1 MDKKIVLRGLIE
13 HNLKNI
19 DLDIILG
26 QIISVIG
33 PSGAG
38 KSTLVFDTI
47 HSESERRY
55 IETFSPYVRQ
65 FLERKPRPKANL
77 ISGLPAS
84 IAVLGGNPVRN
95 ARSTVATLS
104 EITFPVRHLFFR
116 LSHLE
121 CPGCGSV
128 VKEQGLGD
136 VVDLLKRLLGAEKEG
151 IFIIGAEV
159 ELKDFKALDF
169 ESRGYSRCIV
179 EGEIRR
185 LDELFD
191 AYNLSTISVIVD
203 RIRFQGPDD
212 LNDTIKQRIL
222 EALELGFLEGKGR
235 VVCYFLKRDKNRFL
249 GPFPFS
255 RNRHCARC
263 GLHFSPPTLALF
275 SFNTP
280 AGACPECQGFGRV
293 TGIDWNLVIP
303 DPSKSIVGG
312 AILPLESWEYEKGLL
327 LEVLED
333 KGVDPRIPWR
343 ELPDDIKQ
351 LVKHGQGPWP
361 GMETLFDELEGYRYK
376 AHIRILL
383 SRYRAYTTCP
393 ECNGTR
399 FRKEALYYRLLG
411 KTIADFYSLS
421 IDEALRWLREN
432 NDFFQKDRASTT
444 LFKELE
450 NRLETLSLSGVGYL
464 GLNRQS
470 RTLSGGEMLR
480 VTLARALGNALKDTL
495 YCLDEPSRGLHPHDV
510 LGIKKVLEGL
520 WNRGN
525 TILTVTHEPQLIG
538 SSHGVIALGP
548 GSGKDGGEV
557 TYQGPPD
564 ESLLLEYVSTDEPRS
579 LKTPGP
585 ISKEDAI
592 IVKEARANNL
602 KSINVRIPFCRITV
616 VTGVSGSGKSSLVEE
631 VLFRAVKRYLGQP
644 VESPGAFSEILGLET
659 ISEVVLV
666 DQSSLTRTPRA
677 TVATYSGVFDG
688 IRKVFANTP
697 QAKAMGLKPGNFS
710 FNSPLGR
717 CENCKGLGV
726 EVLEMQ
732 FLPDVELLC
741 PVCNGTRLKP
751 EIRSVPYKGVRFD
764 QCLAMTVKEAMAF
777 FKDVKKVAS
786 SLKILNDLGLGHLA
800 LDQRLSTLS
809 GGEAQRL
816 RLTKAFLER
825 DTSGHTLYILDEPTR
840 GLHPREVDLI
850 ISACHALIRKKNASV
865 VVVEHNPRFINNSH
879 WLIELGPEG
888 GEKGGYLIYEGEPQ
902 GLHKVKGSKTAP
914 FLRCS
919 KWPSS
924 YAKKELEPQRFHE
937 AAVKATIDIKGAR
950 HHNLKSID
958 VSIPREKFVVITGP
972 SGSGKSTL
980 AFDIIHSEGERRYIE
995 CLSSYVR
1002 QFLKLYER
1010 PDVDEV
1016 VGLSPSVAIEQRKAR
1031 SGPMSTVATL
1041 TEVAHF
1047 LRLLY
1052 SKVSQARCPGCGL
1065 LLKETKRERIIDEVK
1080 RRFRCREVYLMAPRV
1095 RKRKGFF
1102 KNVLEQAK
1110 ISGASGLMIDGKL
1123 YPITNLP
1130 ELDRFSIH
1138 SISWL
1143 FGPISPDESGFETVF
1158 NKAIYYGGGE
1168 IGIRD
1173 RENQNEDFFSERRS
1187 CARCGIGVPDPDP
1200 LLFSFNTQTGRC
1212 PRCNGTGREAS
1223 EGKACKECR
1232 GTRLSKDALSWV
1244 IDEKNIGEVLDLEVE
1259 EAKQLCESWLRTPP
1273 WSERL
1278 HELAEPLVR
1287 EVVDR
1292 LGFLIEVGLGYLSLS
1307 RSGDTLSGG
1316 EAQRIRLAAQI
1327 GSGLTGLTVVLD
1339 EPTIGLHPL
1348 DNRRLLKV
1356 FKRLK
1361 EAGNTV
1367 IVVEHDEETIRG
1379 ADWVIDLGP
1388 GGGKNGGRVV
1398 AEGPPSAIEQ
1408 NSSSLTGLALR
1419 ERNHKRNIPKDR
1431 DVRASGLIRL
1441 SGISCH
1447 NIRDEDVEIPLG
1459 AITAIVGVSGSGKS
1473 TLLEEVLYK
1482 NLRKITS
1489 QKGSKDFQYLRDVCV
1504 DGIVRQVLMVDS
1516 SPIGRTPRSCVL
1528 TYLKLFDFLRD
1539 LFAKTPL
1546 ARARGYSKST
1556 FSFNTEGGRCPT
1568 CKGQGAEEV
1577 KLGFLPP
1584 VYITCPDCGGKRFKD
1599 EVLQVRWAGKNIS
1612 ECLSMTVDEALS
1624 FFKAHPKLKRSLG
1637 LLSDLGLG
1645 YLELGQRSPHLSGG
1659 EAQRLKLSRELMAR
1673 SPEGV
1678 VYLLDEPTTGLHMKD
1693 VERLMRHLRKLCELG
1708 NTVIIVEHNVDVIL
1722 GCDYVIEL
1730 GPGGGKNGGKVIFQG
1745 DIMAFAN
1752 GEKRTPTQKV
1762 LRNSLH

>member
-1 MDKKIVLRGLIE
+1 MDKKIVLRGLFE

-19 DLDIILG
+19 DLDIFLG
-26 QIISVIG
+26 RIISVIG

-47 HSESERRY
+47 HAESERRY

-65 FLERKPRPKANL
+65 FLERKPRPKASF

-84 IAVLGGNPVRN
+84 IAVLGRNPVRN

-136 VVDLLKRLLGAEKEG
+136 VVDLLKGLLEAEKEG

-159 ELKDFKALDF
+159 EPKDFEALDF

-185 LDELFD
+185 LDELVD
-191 AYNLSTISVIVD
+191 THNLSTISVIVD
-203 RIRFQGPDD
+203 RIRFKGPDD
-212 LNDTIKQRIL
+212 LNGTIEQRIR

-235 VVCYFLKRDKNRFL
+235 VVCYFLNRDKNRFL

-255 RNRHCARC
+255 RNRQCARC

-280 AGACPECQGFGRV
+280 AGACPECQGFGRG

-333 KGVDPRIPWR
+333 KGVDPRTPWR

-351 LVKHGQGPWP
+351 LVKYGHGPWP
-361 GMETLFDELEGYRYK
+361 GMEALFEELERYRYK

-411 KTIADFYSLS
+411 KNIGDFYSLS
-421 IDEALRWLREN
+421 VDEALRWLREN
-432 NDFFQKDRASTT
+432 NDFFQKDRASAT
-444 LFKELE
+444 LFRELE

-525 TILTVTHEPQLIG
+525 TILTVTHEPQLIS

-548 GSGKDGGEV
+548 GSGKEGGEV

-564 ESLLLEYVSTDEPRS
+564 ESLLLDYVATDAP
-579 LKTPGP
+579 LPAKTPGQ

-592 IVKEARANNL
+592 IVKEVRANNL
-602 KSINVRIPFCRITV
+602 KSVNVRIPLGRLTV

-631 VLFRAVKRYLGQP
+631 VLFRAVKRYLGEP
-644 VESPGAFSEILGLET
+644 VESPGAFSEIVGLET

-786 SLKILNDLGLGHLA
+786 SLKVINDLGLGHLT

-825 DTSGHTLYILDEPTR
+825 DTPGHTLYILDEPTR

-850 ISACHALIRKKNASV
+850 IRGCHALIRKKNASV
-865 VVVEHNPRFINNSH
+865 VVVEHNPRFIRNSH

-902 GLHKVKGSKTAP
+902 GLYKIKESKTAP
-914 FLRCS
+914 FLQCT

-924 YAKKELEPQRFHE
+924 YPKKALEPQRIQE
-937 AAVKATIDIKGAR
+937 AAVNATIEIKGAR

-1010 PDVDEV
+1010 PDVDEL

-1065 LLKETKRERIIDEVK
+1065 LLKETKRDRIIDEIK
-1080 RRFRCREVYLMAPRV
+1080 RRFKGCKVYLMAPRV

-1110 ISGASGLMIDGKL
+1110 ISGASGLMIDGKF

-1143 FGPISPDESGFETVF
+1143 FGPISPDESGFEAVF

-1168 IGIRD
+1168 IGIMD
-1173 RENQNEDFFSERRS
+1173 RENQNEEFFSERRS
-1187 CARCGIGVPDPDP
+1187 CARCGMGVPDPDP

-1212 PRCNGTGREAS
+1212 PRCNGTGREPS

-1278 HELAEPLVR
+1278 HELAEPLVK

-1292 LGFLIEVGLGYLSLS
+1292 LGFLIDVGLGYLSLS

-1361 EAGNTV
+1361 DAGNTV

-1408 NSSSLTGLALR
+1408 NTTSLTGLALR
-1419 ERNHKRNIPKDR
+1419 ERRHKRKIYKDR

-1447 NIRDEDVEIPLG
+1447 NIRDEEVEIPLG

-1489 QKGSKDFQYLRDVCV
+1489 KKGSKDLEYLRDVCV
-1504 DGIVRQVLMVDS
+1504 DGIIRQVLMVDS

-1599 EVLQVRWAGKNIS
+1599 EVLQVRWSGKNIS

-1624 FFKAHPKLKRSLG
+1624 FFKAHPRLKRSLG

-1745 DIMAFAN
+1745 GIEAFIA

-1762 LRNSLH
+1762 LLG